1 MRITFLGSYAPDS
14 VQRSAAK
21 PRLSIVTVL
30 ASLLMPLA
38 MAQAQEPRQIESH
51 EACPE
56 CSIHLELEVTL
67 GDRDG
72 PGGVGYSVAVA
83 RDEVGRYYLSHV
95 YSRHELLVFD
105 ADGSLLEVVGRA
117 GEGPGEYA
125 VVSLVSVTEGDTVRV
140 FDNGLRRL
148 TVLAPF
154 PDLSVVR
161 TSPIEAPVGGN
172 RTLVAEGGDLVTSGR
187 VPTPES
193 VGLPLHR
200 LSSEGRLIHSYGAED
215 PVVAPGLEPVLSRA
229 LAWARG
235 TEETWV
241 VHPDDYRIGRWTLE
255 GEKVTEWNRAPSWLE
270 PRREGW
276 VLAPGS
282 PPPTRVQA
290 VAEDGEGRLW
300 VLAQVPGEDW
310 ESALLEREG
319 PEGPVYEPRD
329 FERLFD
335 TVVEVIDADGR
346 LLVSE
351 RVPQYLLTFVEPG
364 LVVGYRET
372 PTEMPFLD
380 VYSVELRRQ

>member
-1 MRITFLGSYAPDS
+1 MSVALDGGGKLRAWMWGWLALALLLAPT
-14 VQRSAAK
+14 A
-21 PRLSIVTVL
+21 P
-30 ASLLMPLA
+30 
-38 MAQAQEPRQIESH
+38 AQAQAPTEIGPE

-56 CSIHLELEVTL
+56 CSVHLELEVTL

-72 PGGVGYSVAVA
+72 PGGVGYSVGVA
-83 RDEVGRYYLSHV
+83 RDEAGRYYLSHV

-125 VVSLVSVTEGDTVRV
+125 VVSLVSVTDGDTVRI

-161 TSPIEAPVGGN
+161 TTPMEAPVGGN
-172 RTLVAEGGDLVTSGR
+172 RTVVAEGGELVTSGR

-200 LSSEGRLIHSYGAED
+200 LSSEGALIRSFGAED
-215 PVVAPGLEPVLSRA
+215 PVVAPGQEPALSRV
-229 LAWARG
+229 LAWAQG
-235 TEETWV
+235 GGEVWV
-241 VHPDDYRIGRWTLE
+241 VHPDEYRIERWTLD
-255 GEKVTEWNRAPSWLE
+255 GEKVREWNRTPSWLE
-270 PRREGW
+270 PGQEGW
-276 VLAPGS
+276 VLAPGR
-282 PPPTRVQA
+282 PPPTRIQA

-300 VLAQVPGEDW
+300 VLAHVPGEDW

-372 PTEMPFLD
+372 ALEMPFLD
-380 VYSVELRRQ
+380 VYTVELRGR